1 MIAALIE
8 LQHVSGD
15 KLKGWRGRVARLML
29 IEEEA
34 REATER
40 GYSRSQTM
48 EARLGFVHTGMP
60 GLEHASNVS
69 APRSLLLVSE

>member
-8 LQHVSGD
+8 LQHVSGN
-15 KLKGWRGRVARLML
+15 KLKGWRGRVARRML

-40 GYSRSQTM
+40 ELQ
-48 EARLGFVHTGMP
+48 
-60 GLEHASNVS
+60 
-69 APRSLLLVSE
+69 